1 MEAEEFNKALLALQ
15 TLIVQEDGIS
25 KLLSM
30 IKKIKCQVK
39 LDKDATATCNEVAS
53 MLKESKFK
61 NPSMKMINQLDDEIR
76 FLADTFIKINLNT
89 SLLFQLCRFDLI
101 KQFYEGNLKL
111 TKLSSIGD
119 FIQNLVTERLIG
131 SKFKKEYTFMDE
143 IVDEM
148 QRVKNADWKVK
159 CEEVALFMK
168 YYGCCCDQ
176 FRDRNKSFELF
187 GKATFLLE
195 TAFGDKPSCDNQL
208 FPDLCHYLGLA
219 YQNMDKLVEAKQ
231 YFEKADVF
239 YLRVKDLQS
248 ENSLL
253 DKAITKNKR
262 ILRLTTNK
270 LEFRNKSGE
279 NASFNR
285 SVQKQSS
292 IECSYQ

>member
-30 IKKIKCQVK
+30 TKKIKCQVK